1 MQILQPL
8 LDKLGFPE
16 GQVPVHH
23 RACSY
28 PPCLVNAERLTPAH
42 YNIKE
47 NGTGQDLVTLLR
59 SGYNLRTPMRYLE
72 EVGLL
77 SLGSLEPEG
86 GILMV
91 DFAGEG
97 RGARTVS
104 GRTHTVGRVG
114 QTCPRQSANRPPPT
128 SHLAIHGDNGE
139 MVRGLS

>member
-1 MQILQPL
+1 MQVLQPL

-23 RACSY
+23 CACSY
-28 PPCLVNAERLTPAH
+28 PPCLVNAEHLTPAH

-47 NGTGQDLVTLLR
+47 NSTGQDLVTLLQ

-97 RGARTVS
+97 
-104 GRTHTVGRVG
+104 
-114 QTCPRQSANRPPPT
+114 
-128 SHLAIHGDNGE
+128 
-139 MVRGLS
+139 